1 MFFLEEEPGPKP
13 ENPME
18 ISTHP
23 VKFSDDLVV
32 EIKAETEDHCIIV
45 LTNHSGRI
53 RRMMGVN
60 LNRGVNDIHVENVD
74 SLEAGLYQL
83 SVKNTESTL
92 LYTSILTKSE

>member
-1 MFFLEEEPGPKP
+1 
-13 ENPME
+13 ME